1 MMGVEAGGKSGDKFP
16 CQDIGVC
23 SRLGQG
29 PITSELEW
37 GCKRGRRRKRR
48 RKRRR
53 RLTPIRSGRTKKR
66 SQKTEPHRHVNG
78 NLGRQ
83 IGPQD
88 SWTGRF
94 SGGKNSEALMATDP
108 LPASPRQPPASVER
122 EEEDYLALDEL
133 YNLVL
138 AGATIPG
145 PRQRRHRTT
154 RSWGPRPFVDGDPSP
169 PGNPFDA
176 AVKGGGR

>member
-133 YNLVL
+133 YNLGG
-138 AGATIPG
+138 GARKG
-145 PRQRRHRTT
+145 
-154 RSWGPRPFVDGDPSP
+154 RSKKEAAVNTNRPSP
-169 PGNPFDA
+169 GGHERKLVTKLQNMEKKK
-176 AVKGGGR
+176 KGAHT